1 MPEQQISVI
10 ESQVVPGVEINLNLN
25 LIPADLFKGDQNRLN
40 GSGCLDEHPAL
51 HLRGK
56 QPFQTLELT
65 HDCRLFS

>member
-1 MPEQQISVI
+1 MPEQQIAVV
-10 ESQVVPGVEINLNLN
+10 EGQVVPSVEINLNLN
-25 LIPADLFKGDQNRLN
+25 LIPADLFKGDQSRLN

-51 HLRGK
+51 HLWGK